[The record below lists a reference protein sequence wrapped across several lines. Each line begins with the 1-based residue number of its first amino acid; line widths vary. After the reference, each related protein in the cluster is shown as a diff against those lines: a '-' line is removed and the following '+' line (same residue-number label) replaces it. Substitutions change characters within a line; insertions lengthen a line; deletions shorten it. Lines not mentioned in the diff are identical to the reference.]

1 METRA
6 QCPFQ
11 KLNLAIAVKEHAQ
24 IDIKLFLSCPVF
36 LAFSILFGTPAPRR
50 HCLVNKKFIVM
61 SEKGVCRHGIKT
73 DRHITYSIFCIPNT
87 NSEIYIRSTS
97 FASLSLLT
105 FHTSTILAPLR
116 FTNFERCRFQ
126 NFLFPR
132 CLWLD
137 LLGMVKDV
145 EQHRRFSVQ

>member
-11 KLNLAIAVKEHAQ
+11 KLNLAIAVKKHAQ

-50 HCLVNKKFIVM
+50 RCLVIQKFIVM

-87 NSEIYIRSTS
+87 NSEIYIRSHFLCLVKFVDISYVNHFGAIKVYKLRTLQIPELS
-97 FASLSLLT
+97 ISTLSLT
-105 FHTSTILAPLR
+105 RLAWHGQ
-116 FTNFERCRFQ
+116 RCRTT
-126 NFLFPR
+126 
-132 CLWLD
+132 
-137 LLGMVKDV
+137 
-145 EQHRRFSVQ
+145 

>member
-6 QCPFQ
+6 QCPFP
-11 KLNLAIAVKEHAQ
+11 KLNLAIAVKKHAQ

-50 HCLVNKKFIVM
+50 RCLVIQKFIVM

-87 NSEIYIRSTS
+87 NSEIYLRSHFLCLVKFVDISYVNHLCAIKVYKLRTLQIPELS
-97 FASLSLLT
+97 ISTLSLT
-105 FHTSTILAPLR
+105 RLAWHGQ
-116 FTNFERCRFQ
+116 RCRTT
-126 NFLFPR
+126 
-132 CLWLD
+132 
-137 LLGMVKDV
+137 
-145 EQHRRFSVQ
+145 

>member
-6 QCPFQ
+6 QCPFP
-11 KLNLAIAVKEHAQ
+11 KLNLAIAVKQHAQ

-87 NSEIYIRSTS
+87 NSEIYIRSHFLCLVKFVDISYVT
-97 FASLSLLT
+97 
-105 FHTSTILAPLR
+105 HLAPLR

-137 LLGMVKDV
+137 LLGIVKDV